1 MTSNRTIR
9 RAQRARNISLV
20 PNLRQNSEMGGWV
33 GVGQMCAAQMSAWWH
48 CMHCN
53 QTQNHLSNDQ
63 TGPLDPWT
71 REVGDREAGHR
82 EVGDRQVGYREV
94 GDQEVGEVG
103 DLDPGP
109 LKRRANAPF
118 SACACFFSQSPAVS
132 AVPTS
137 RNSMARKVCEKS
149 SNRRR

>member
-1 MTSNRTIR
+1 
-9 RAQRARNISLV
+9 
-20 PNLRQNSEMGGWV
+20 
-33 GVGQMCAAQMSAWWH
+33 
-48 CMHCN
+48 MHCY
-53 QTQNHLSNDQ
+53 QTQHHLSNDQ

-71 REVGDREAGHR
+71 RGVGDREAGHR
-82 EVGDRQVGYREV
+82 EVGDRQVGYRKV
-94 GDQEVGEVG
+94 GDREVGEVG

-137 RNSMARKVCEKS
+137 RNSMAGKGFEKS
-149 SNRRR
+149 SNRNLGIPYGWGEGPQPQQETSNTYKSISILLLYPHRFSKSVDGKFTTITI

>member
-1 MTSNRTIR
+1 M
-9 RAQRARNISLV
+9 Q
-20 PNLRQNSEMGGWV
+20 
-33 GVGQMCAAQMSAWWH
+33 
-48 CMHCN
+48 CN

-94 GDQEVGEVG
+94 GDQEVGEVV

-118 SACACFFSQSPAVS
+118 SVCACFFSQSPAVS

-149 SNRRR
+149 NAISLLIGLLDVEPKPRLLTAMDSHTS

>member
-1 MTSNRTIR
+1 
-9 RAQRARNISLV
+9 
-20 PNLRQNSEMGGWV
+20 
-33 GVGQMCAAQMSAWWH
+33 
-48 CMHCN
+48 MHCN
-53 QTQNHLSNDQ
+53 QTQNDLSNDQ

-109 LKRRANAPF
+109 LKRRVNAP
-118 SACACFFSQSPAVS
+118 SSVCACFFSQSPAVS

-149 SNRRR
+149 NAISLLIGLLDVEPKPRLLTAMDSHTS

>member
-1 MTSNRTIR
+1 
-9 RAQRARNISLV
+9 
-20 PNLRQNSEMGGWV
+20 MGGWV
-33 GVGQMCAAQMSAWWH
+33 AVGQMCAAADE
-48 CMHCN
+48 CMVALHALQPN
-53 QTQNHLSNDQ
+53 SNHLSNDQ

-94 GDQEVGEVG
+94 GDQEVGELG

-149 SNRRR
+149 NAISLLIGLLDVEPKPRLLTAMDSHTS

>member
-1 MTSNRTIR
+1 
-9 RAQRARNISLV
+9 
-20 PNLRQNSEMGGWV
+20 
-33 GVGQMCAAQMSAWWH
+33 MSALERRPLQGLYVVSGGGKVALH
-48 CMHCN
+48 ALQPN
-53 QTQNHLSNDQ
+53 SNHLSNDQ

-109 LKRRANAPF
+109 LKRRVNAPF

-137 RNSMARKVCEKS
+137 RNSMAGKVCEKS
-149 SNRRR
+149 SNHILTQLIR